1 MYKKPWVK
9 SIINQL
15 QNSYTM
21 LNSFRTYLIASL
33 ALIISSCGKPKQG
46 MQGPPPAKVA
56 IQKIAPA
63 SAIYYDEYP
72 TTITALNQV
81 ELRPQVNGY
90 ITEVSFKEG
99 AHIKKGT
106 KLYSIDQQ
114 QYEAAYQQALAN
126 LAVQEANLVK
136 AQKDADRYRELSKRD
151 AVAKQQVDNA
161 EANFEAARK
170 QVEAAK
176 ATVRSV
182 QTNVRYTNIYAP
194 FDGTIGISQ
203 VKLGAAVSAGQTLL
217 NTISSDNPIVADF
230 VIDQK
235 EIFRF
240 SQLQK
245 KTSSKNDS
253 TFSLAF
259 NGAKYTQFGSLY
271 AIDRAVNAQTGTITV
286 RVVFSN
292 PENLLRAGMSG
303 TLKVLNHSPQSSVII
318 PYKAVTEQ
326 LGEYFVYKVR
336 LDSNKVTQ
344 QRVALG
350 QQVGKNII
358 IKSGLQEGETIVTEG
373 VQSLREGSLVTIP
386 DNSNS
391 PKEIKH

>member
-1 MYKKPWVK
+1 
-9 SIINQL
+9 
-15 QNSYTM
+15 M
-21 LNSFRTYLIASL
+21 LTSLRNYLIVGL
-33 ALIISSCGKPKQG
+33 ALIITSCGKPKQG

-56 IQKIAPA
+56 IQKIAA
-63 SAIYYDEYP
+63 SSAAYYDEYP
-72 TTITALNQV
+72 ATINALNQV

-90 ITEVSFKEG
+90 ITDVSFKEG
-99 AHIKKGT
+99 DHVKKGT
-106 KLYSIDQQ
+106 RLYAIDQQ

-136 AQKDADRYRELSKRD
+136 AQKDVDRYRELNKRD
-151 AVAKQQVDNA
+151 AIAKQQVDNA
-161 EANFEAARK
+161 EANYEATKK

-217 NTISSDNPIVADF
+217 NTISSDNPVVADF

-240 SQLQK
+240 AQLLK
-245 KTSSKNDS
+245 KGSSKNDS
-253 TFSLAF
+253 TFTLAF
-259 NGAKYTQFGSLY
+259 NGERYSHVGSIHV
-271 AIDRAVNAQTGTITV
+271 IDRAVNAQTGTITV
-286 RVVFSN
+286 RIVFPN
-292 PENLLRAGMSG
+292 PENLLRVGMAG
-303 TLKVLNHSPQSSVII
+303 TLKVLSQSPPSSVVI

-350 QQVGKNII
+350 KQIGRNII
-358 IKSGLQEGETIVTEG
+358 VKSGLQEGETIVTEG
-373 VQSLREGSLVTIP
+373 VQNLREGSIVVLP
-386 DNSNS
+386 ENSDS
-391 PKEIKH
+391 KKEIKH

>member
-1 MYKKPWVK
+1 
-9 SIINQL
+9 
-15 QNSYTM
+15 M
-21 LNSFRTYLIASL
+21 LNFFRNYMIVGF
-33 ALIISSCGKPKQG
+33 ALIITSCSKPKQG
-46 MQGPPPAKVA
+46 MQGSPVAKVA
-56 IQKIAPA
+56 IQKIATA
-63 SAIYYDEYP
+63 ATTYYDEYP
-72 TTITALNQV
+72 ATITALNQV

-90 ITEVSFKEG
+90 ITDVSFKEG
-99 AHIKKGT
+99 DHVKKGT
-106 KLYSIDQQ
+106 RLYAIDQQ

-136 AQKDADRYRELSKRD
+136 AQKDADRYRELNKHD

-161 EANFEAARK
+161 EANYEAAQK
-170 QVEAAK
+170 QVEAAR

-235 EIFRF
+235 EIYRF
-240 SQLQK
+240 SQLLK
-245 KTSSKNDS
+245 NGSTKNDS

-259 NGAKYTQFGSLY
+259 NGEKFPHFGSIRV
-271 AIDRAVNAQTGTITV
+271 IDRAVNAQTGTIIV
-286 RVVFSN
+286 RVVFPN
-292 PENLLRAGMSG
+292 PENILRVGMAG
-303 TLKVLNHSPQSSVII
+303 TLRVLCHSPQSSVVI
-318 PYKAVTEQ
+318 PFKAVTEQ
-326 LGEYFVYKVR
+326 LGEYFVYKVK

-350 QQVGKNII
+350 KQIGKNII
-358 IKSGLQEGETIVTEG
+358 VKSGLQEGETIVTEG
-373 VQSLREGSLVTIP
+373 VQNLREGSMVALP
-386 DNSNS
+386 ENSNS
-391 PKEIKH
+391 QKEIKH